1 MQLSQGN
8 VPMQSA
14 RRSRLP
20 RFEMWHQILIAMVL
34 GLLVGYFIG
43 EPAKVLEP
51 LGDIFMS
58 LIRMCVIPVVF
69 VSLVC
74 GITSLSDMAAMRRI
88 AWKSIAI
95 YAVSMAIMATLSM
108 GAAML
113 FKVGAG
119 FGLAA
124 GNVSAPAA
132 APTSI
137 KDALIGAIPA
147 NPFKAFAEGALLP
160 TIVFAIFFGLAINLA
175 GEAAGLVRRL
185 FESLSSVVFTLIN
198 MVLKFAPI
206 GVFGLMAYVTADHG
220 FSVLG
225 HLGSLVAVNYLAML
239 FFMIVVCS
247 VMLMVWRLNPLPFLR
262 KMIPVQLF
270 AYSSASSAAT
280 LPLNLENTQDRM
292 GVDKRVASFVLPL
305 GSTVNMAGLACYLG
319 TVTIFASNAYGI
331 ELSFTQLTT
340 VMVTTTLASI
350 GAAGIPGAALV
361 VMGLVLS
368 SVGLPLEVIAVIAA
382 VDRLIDMCCTAA
394 NVTGDTVTAVMVAKS
409 EGLLDMTCYNNT
421 GTTSNDAPQAV
432 APAA

>member
-1 MQLSQGN
+1 
-8 VPMQSA
+8 MQSA
-14 RRSRLP
+14 SRSRLP
-20 RFEMWHQILIAMVL
+20 RFEMWHQILIAMIL
-34 GLLVGYFIG
+34 GLAVGYFVG
-43 EPAKVLEP
+43 EPAKVLQP

-74 GITSLSDMAAMRRI
+74 GIMSLSDMAAMRRI
-88 AWKSIAI
+88 AWKSMAI
-95 YAVSMAIMATLSM
+95 YAVSMAIMAAISM

-119 FGLAA
+119 FGLAVSNA
-124 GNVSAPAA
+124 GAAAP

-137 KDALIGAIPA
+137 KDALLGAIPS
-147 NPFKAFAEGALLP
+147 NPFKSFAEGALLP

-175 GEAAGLVRRL
+175 GEAAASVRRF

-225 HLGSLVAVNYLAML
+225 HLGSLVAVNYAVML

-247 VMLMVWRLNPLPFLR
+247 AMLMLWRLNPLPFLR

-331 ELSFTQLTT
+331 ELSFTQLLT
-340 VMVTTTLASI
+340 VMLTTTLASI

-382 VDRLIDMCCTAA
+382 VDRLLDMCCTSA

-409 EGLLDMTCYNNT
+409 EGVLDMACYNSAGGISISPANSVVPANA
-421 GTTSNDAPQAV
+421 GT
-432 APAA
+432 